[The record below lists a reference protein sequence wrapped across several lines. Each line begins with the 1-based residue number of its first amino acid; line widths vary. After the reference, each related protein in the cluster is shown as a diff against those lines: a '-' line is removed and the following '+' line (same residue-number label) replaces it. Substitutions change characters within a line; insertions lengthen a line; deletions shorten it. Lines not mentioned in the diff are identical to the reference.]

1 MKMKDR
7 VALNEVKNLSKEM
20 YETFLRYNKGISN
33 FMEYF
38 FKYHALKFPE
48 IQIFREENEDFLD
61 DGNTRTAGFTWSA
74 YWIVPLSENEVSV
87 SDVRSGYGNSAIVF
101 HMENYDQRLFDGRI
115 GGIKSFSLSFSFGSY
130 IDLVKL
136 SDGAFIQ
143 NNSKRLDFQNN
154 NYNELA
160 LLNRKEN
167 YLKLI
172 ICLNKLNEVKN

>member
-61 DGNTRTAGFTWSA
+61 DGNTRT
-74 YWIVPLSENEVSV
+74 EVL
-87 SDVRSGYGNSAIVF
+87 RGL
-101 HMENYDQRLFDGRI
+101 HI
-115 GGIKSFSLSFSFGSY
+115 GLYHYQKM
-130 IDLVKL
+130 K
-136 SDGAFIQ
+136 
-143 NNSKRLDFQNN
+143 
-154 NYNELA
+154 LA
-160 LLNRKEN
+160 LVMLEVGMEIQQLYFIWKITIKD
-167 YLKLI
+167 YLM
-172 ICLNKLNEVKN
+172 VV